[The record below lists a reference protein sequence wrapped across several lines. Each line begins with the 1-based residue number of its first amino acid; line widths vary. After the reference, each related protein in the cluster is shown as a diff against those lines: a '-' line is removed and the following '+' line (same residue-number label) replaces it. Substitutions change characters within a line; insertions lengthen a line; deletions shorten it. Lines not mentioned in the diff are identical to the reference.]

1 MSVQN
6 IPKPAAAWLG
16 VLGLIILAMG
26 LFFAWYGWELV
37 SLKGSPYFLIAGC
50 GLILSAVQIVGQRLS
65 GALLY
70 FVVLAGTLIWA
81 LADVGI
87 DFWPLVSRLLTLT
100 GIAILVALSLPL
112 LPGRQKAVLE
122 RDGRHHRRSGG
133 GLRRYRCGH
142 VSSPRSGERIGRD
155 AAADESE
162 TR

>member
-50 GLILSAVQIVGQRLS
+50 GLILSAIQIVRQRVS

-70 FVVLAGTLIWA
+70 FVILAGTLIWA

-87 DFWPLVSRLLTLT
+87 DFWPLVSRLLTLS
-100 GIAILVALSLPL
+100 GIAILVALSLP
-112 LPGRQKAVLE
+112 
-122 RDGRHHRRSGG
+122 
-133 GLRRYRCGH
+133 
-142 VSSPRSGERIGRD
+142 
-155 AAADESE
+155 
-162 TR
+162 